1 MTTPILIRLGIVG
14 AAALALSGCALLSTP
29 DPVQTYR
36 FGGAAATQPAATIT
50 EPLQITLR
58 RVEMPAAVE
67 NDRILSVTGAETAY
81 IGGARWVSPA
91 SELYTA
97 ALENAFVAQATQ
109 VRMIGPRELTRSTRA
124 LDVDVR
130 AFEARYDVPGAVP
143 TVVITIR
150 ARVLNLPDRSVRAE
164 RIFTVEQPAAA
175 NRVSAIIEAFDLAT
189 RDINTQVVAWTEANA
204 A

>member
-1 MTTPILIRLGIVG
+1 MTTSFLIRLGVAG

-36 FGGAAATQPAATIT
+36 FGGAAATQGSTVIT
-50 EPLQITLR
+50 EPVQVSFR
-58 RVEMPAAVE
+58 RIEMPAAVQ

-97 ALENAFVAQATQ
+97 ALENAFVTQATQ
-109 VRMIGPRELTRSTRA
+109 VRLIGPRELTRSTRA

-130 AFEARYDVPGAVP
+130 AFEARYDAPGATP

-150 ARVLNLPDRSVRAE
+150 ARVLTLPERSVRAE
-164 RIFTVEQPAAA
+164 RIFTVEQTAGA
-175 NRVSAIIEAFDLAT
+175 NRVSAIVEAFDLAT
-189 RDINTQVVAWTEANA
+189 RDINTQIVAWTEASVG
-204 A
+204 